1 MSERTLWLG
10 IKTEAKQK
18 AESQR
23 IRLDGLIKSLR
34 SALVLVDGTKIDH
47 DLVMSLATDIVIAKS
62 DWIEADET
70 YRKACAELGE
80 RP

>member
-1 MSERTLWLG
+1 MSERTLWIG

-23 IRLDGLIKSLR
+23 IRLEGLIKSLR
-34 SALVLVDGTKIDH
+34 SALVLVDVSEVDH
-47 DLVMSLATDIVIAKS
+47 DLVLSLATDVHVAKT
-62 DWIEADET
+62 DYLAEYEA

-80 RP
+80 HP

>member
-1 MSERTLWLG
+1 MSERTLWMG
-10 IKTEAKQK
+10 IKAEAKLK

-23 IRLDGLIKSLR
+23 IRLDGLIKAMR
-34 SALVLVDGTKIDH
+34 SALVLVDVSEVDH
-47 DLVMSLATDIVIAKS
+47 DLVMSLATDIALAKT
-62 DWIEADET
+62 DWIEENDI

>member
-10 IKTEAKQK
+10 IKAEAKQK

-23 IRLDGLIKSLR
+23 IRLDGLIKSMR
-34 SALVLVDGTKIDH
+34 AALVLVDASEVDH
-47 DLVMSLATDIVIAKS
+47 DLVMSLATDIVISKT
-62 DWIEADET
+62 DWIADHET

-80 RP
+80 RT